1 MQRYIARRLLQ
12 TVLTLL
18 AVSVSVIALARL
30 SGDPRDVLLPIE
42 ATQEDRAR
50 ISERWGLDKPLHI
63 QYLTFAGNVLQG
75 DFGES
80 LKWPGQRSINLVLT
94 RIGATLQLA
103 AVAIVFSVLVA
114 VPIGVLSAVYKN
126 SRFDYI
132 GKAIALLGQSVPHF
146 WLGIVLMWIFAVHLG
161 WLPSS
166 GRGTIWHLI
175 LPAIVIGWFQVA
187 ALMRLVRSA
196 MLEALDSEFVKLARI
211 KGASERVVIWR
222 HALRNA
228 AIAPLTYFGVMI
240 GYLMVGSITTEVV
253 FSWPGAGLLLVDAVR
268 ARDFPVV
275 QTVVLVFATVF
286 ILSNFVVDIL
296 YAYLDPRIRYE

>member
-18 AVSVSVIALARL
+18 AVSVIVFALARL

-296 YAYLDPRIRYE
+296 YAYLDPRIRYD

>member
-1 MQRYIARRLLQ
+1 MQKYIARRLFQ
-12 TVLTLL
+12 TLLTLL
-18 AVSVSVIALARL
+18 AVSVIVFALARL
-30 SGDPRDVLLPIE
+30 SGDPRDVLLPME

-50 ISERWGLDKPLHI
+50 ISERWGLDKPLYI
-63 QYLTFAGNVLQG
+63 QYLTFAGNVLKG

-80 LKWPGQRSINLVLT
+80 LKWPGQKSINLVMT
-94 RIGATLQLA
+94 RIGASLQLA
-103 AVAIVFSVLVA
+103 AVAIVFSVIVA

-126 SRFDYI
+126 SRFDYA
-132 GKAIALLGQSVPHF
+132 GKVVALLGQSVPHF

-166 GRGTIWHLI
+166 GRGTVWHLI

-187 ALMRLVRSA
+187 ALMRLVRSS

-228 AIAPLTYFGVMI
+228 AITPLTYFGVMI

-275 QTVVLVFATVF
+275 QTVVLVFATIF
-286 ILSNFVVDIL
+286 ILSNFLVDIL
-296 YAYLDPRIRYE
+296 YAFLDPRIRYE

>member
-1 MQRYIARRLLQ
+1 MQKYIARRLLQ
-12 TVLTLL
+12 TLLTLL
-18 AVSVSVIALARL
+18 AVSVIVFALARL
-30 SGDPRDVLLPIE
+30 SGDPRDVLLPME

-50 ISERWGLDKPLHI
+50 ISERWGLDRPLHI

-80 LKWPGQRSINLVLT
+80 LKWPGQRSINLVMT
-94 RIGATLQLA
+94 RLGATLQLA
-103 AVAIVFSVLVA
+103 GVAIVFSVLVA

-211 KGASERVVIWR
+211 KGASERTVIWH

-228 AIAPLTYFGVMI
+228 AITPLTYFGVMI

-275 QTVVLVFATVF
+275 QTIVLVFATVF
-286 ILSNFVVDIL
+286 ILSNFLVDIL

>member
-1 MQRYIARRLLQ
+1 MQKYIARRLLQ
-12 TVLTLL
+12 TLLTLL
-18 AVSVSVIALARL
+18 AVSVIVFALARL
-30 SGDPRDVLLPIE
+30 SGDPRDVLLPME
-42 ATQEDRAR
+42 ASAEDRAR
-50 ISERWGLDKPLHI
+50 ISERWGLDQPYHI

-80 LKWPGQRSINLVLT
+80 LKWPGQNSISLVMT
-94 RIGATLQLA
+94 RLGASLQLA
-103 AVAIVFSVLVA
+103 AVAIVFSVMVA

-166 GRGTIWHLI
+166 GRGTVWHLI

-187 ALMRLVRSA
+187 ALMRLVRSS
-196 MLEALDSEFVKLARI
+196 MLEALDSEYVKLARI
-211 KGASERVVIWR
+211 KGASERMVIWS

-228 AIAPLTYFGVMI
+228 SIAPLTYFGVMI

-275 QTVVLVFATVF
+275 QTVVLVFATIF
-286 ILSNFVVDIL
+286 ILSNFVVDIM